1 MSEFSIGVNLAWQ
14 IAASEAAAARHQC
27 IEKEH
32 IFIGICSLEKVFSVE
47 QIKEQL
53 GASLKQLE
61 LEHSVLEK
69 IIKGLA
75 LDMAEMR
82 RAARKALGAGNYEHQ
97 ENVVHRSPE
106 CKSCFSRGQEL
117 GKGELNAF
125 FLLAAIL
132 ENSGEIISDILK
144 KFNVEPEQLKNK
156 VIESASDFKEKGEK
170 IVQEV
175 NAGKKE
181 KNEFAWFKQ
190 YGRDLV
196 KDAQEGKL
204 MPIEGRREEML
215 QLVRTLSRKT
225 KNNPVLVGEAGVGKT
240 AIVEGLAQ
248 RIAAGKNLSGM
259 KIMEVSIGSLLAGTS
274 YRGEFE
280 QRLKNMVKEA
290 KEHPE
295 VILFLDEIH
304 NLVGAGKISD
314 GSLDAANILK
324 PALARGEI
332 KCIGATTIAEY
343 RKYIEKDAALERRFQ
358 PVIVKEPTP
367 EESIRI
373 LQILKPKFEE
383 HHKVSISE
391 EAIIKAVELSVRYLP
406 YRQLPDKAIDIIDEA
421 CASLQVPTLSFIKG
435 MQLEQSQAE
444 KKEISGRLCEEDVAK
459 VVSKLTGIPVGKL
472 TEKDVDKLLNLEK
485 YLNEKIKGQSEV
497 VKIVAGKIR
506 LAKTGMRDKNRPLG
520 VFLFL
525 GPTGV
530 GKTLFAKTIADVL
543 FGSQNEMIRLDMSEY
558 KEKHEVSKLI
568 GSPPGYIG
576 HEEEGQLTGKLRSK
590 PYSVVLL
597 DEVEKAHPEV
607 WDTFLQLFD
616 EGRLTDSKGRTIDA
630 KNAIFVMTSN
640 LPPENRNR
648 MGFKDGAS
656 SLEEEDTLSAVRK
669 NFRPEFLNRID
680 KIVIFKH
687 LGKEHIRDIVRE
699 QLKILEEQMAKEY
712 GITLSFSPS
721 ATELIGEVGYSEQNG
736 AREIHRTIEQFIKEP
751 LSEELLRFQ
760 GKGVEL
766 KGKTVKIE
774 SEREA
779 IKIIWETPGSIPTQ
793 PPDTHT

>member
-1 MSEFSIGVNLAWQ
+1 MSEFSIGANLAWQ
-14 IAASEAAAARHQC
+14 IAASEAAEAKYQC

-47 QIKEQL
+47 QIKERL
-53 GASLKQLE
+53 GVEVKNLE
-61 LEHSVLEK
+61 AEYHVLEK
-69 IIKGLA
+69 AIKSLA

-82 RAARKALGAGNYEHQ
+82 RAARNALGAGNYERQ
-97 ENVVHRSPE
+97 EKVIHRSPD
-106 CKSCFSRGQEL
+106 CKSYFSRGQEL
-117 GKGELNAF
+117 GKGGLNVF
-125 FLLAAIL
+125 SLLAAIL
-132 ENSGEIISDILK
+132 EKPGEIISGIFK
-144 KFNVEPEQLKNK
+144 EFNVKPEHLKDK
-156 VIESASDFKEKGEK
+156 LLGCAADFKEKGKK

-175 NAGKKE
+175 KAAKKE
-181 KNEFAWFKQ
+181 ENEFAWLDRF
-190 YGRDLV
+190 GRNLV
-196 KDAQEGKL
+196 KDAKEGKL

-248 RIAAGKNLSGM
+248 RIAEGKNLPGM
-259 KIMEVSIGSLLAGTS
+259 KIIELSIGSLLAGTS

-280 QRLKNMVKEA
+280 QRIQNVVKEA

-314 GSLDAANILK
+314 SSLDAANILK

-332 KCIGATTIAEY
+332 KCIGATTIVEY

-358 PVIVKEPTP
+358 PVRINEPTP

-373 LQILKPKFEE
+373 LQRLKPKFEE
-383 HHKVSISE
+383 HHKVSISDA
-391 EAIIKAVELSVRYLP
+391 AIIKAVELSVRYLP
-406 YRQLPDKAIDIIDEA
+406 YRQLPDKAVDIIDEA
-421 CASLQVPTLSFIKG
+421 CASVQVPMLSFVKG
-435 MQLEQSQAE
+435 METQESKAE
-444 KKEISGRLCEEDVAK
+444 KKEISTSLSEEKVAE

-472 TEKDVDKLLNLEK
+472 TEKDVDRLLNLEK
-485 YLNEKIKGQSEV
+485 YLNEKIKGQEEA
-497 VKIVAGKIR
+497 VKIVASKIR

-558 KEKHEVSKLI
+558 KERHEISKLI

-597 DEVEKAHPEV
+597 DEVEKAHSEV

-640 LPPENRNR
+640 LPPENKNR
-648 MGFKDGAS
+648 MGFKEGAS
-656 SLEEEDTLSAVRK
+656 QLEEEDTLSAVRK

-680 KIVIFKH
+680 KIVIFRH
-687 LGKEHIRDIVRE
+687 LGKEHIKDIVNE
-699 QLKILEEQMAKEY
+699 QLKALQEQIAKEY
-712 GITLSFSPS
+712 GISLSFSQT
-721 ATELIGEVGYSEQNG
+721 AVDLISEVGYSEQNG
-736 AREIHRTIEQFIKEP
+736 AREIHRTIERLIKEP

-760 GKGVEL
+760 GKGVQL
-766 KGKTVKIE
+766 KGKTIKVE
-774 SEREA
+774 SKEQT
-779 IKIIWETPGSIPTQ
+779 IKIIWETSGSRLTQ
-793 PPDTHT
+793 APEA